1 MSYAYIPTGE
11 SRQPKKGEW
20 FGLDDGILQA
30 VCDFKSGR
38 QRTIYRRIDM
48 AVLTGLVEAT
58 TYYFLANDISCELHS
73 FAKCGQCA
81 ACHVVAALA
90 AAREAGITL
99 GPTDG

>member
-11 SRQPKKGEW
+11 TRQPTYSELYLYGGE
-20 FGLDDGILQA
+20 I
-30 VCDFKSGR
+30 R
-38 QRTIYRRIDM
+38 QYGGEYLNMEVPIYRRIDM